1 MACPTLRTSLRI
13 AFYTTLLESILG
25 VIFCGIFVLFYFCA
39 IEVGCPSSD
48 IAKVFYL
55 FYTTYVKET
64 DNGCSNENKTNENP
78 LTQPQMIFF
87 WQVLL
92 LVLHIAWV
100 GAALLLQQAEKRRQS
115 GLPWLLV
122 TALMIAAQIVGASL
136 AATDFGSEYNGQG
149 LGQWVCEEMNGSSP
163 EDANSRKNKATAL
176 LILYFLRCG
185 LFIFI
190 HLFTLVSISIGLFK
204 NSTIAKGKTDSTTG
218 LWAGHGPTS
227 KRNQQAKQAQEPE
240 LWAPAGPPPQEHF
253 APPLSRKSS
262 QVQRS
267 ADIQELPRAHYQP
280 AIIQTRAGWDRPDGY
295 ESSNSN
301 PYQEP
306 TRQPPSSRPR
316 SPPGPDQQPIR
327 HRKPSQKQ
335 VEGQS
340 RYRAPSQEHLETQPR
355 YQAPNQEHSE
365 GQGSRHRA
373 PLVGAGTARRPP
385 SFADRLKSAEAGGG
399 GREGPLWG
407 YSNPG
412 VRRQLMERSSQR
424 GERTPDKDVDS
435 AFNFLETYSTKAE
448 EEPDEA
454 AGDGSYSS
462 YLADKVATG
471 IPRARPPPQ
480 ASGPGARYFVPLK
493 S

>member
-55 FYTTYVKET
+55 FYTTYVKEK
-64 DNGCSNENKTNENP
+64 DNGCSTEDTTNLNS

-100 GAALLLQQAEKRRQS
+100 GAALLLQQAEKRRQA

-136 AATDFGSEYNGQG
+136 AATDFGTEYNGQG
-149 LGQWVCEEMNGSSP
+149 LGAWVCSSMNVSSLEE
-163 EDANSRKNKATAL
+163 ATTRKNKATAL

-190 HLFTLVSISIGLFK
+190 HLFTFVSISVGLFK
-204 NSTIAKGKTDSTTG
+204 NPSSINAKGKTESTTG
-218 LWAGHGPTS
+218 LWVQNGPN
-227 KRNQQAKQAQEPE
+227 RNQRTKQAQEPE

-253 APPLSRKSS
+253 APPPSRKSS
-262 QVQRS
+262 QVQR
-267 ADIQELPRAHYQP
+267 ADVQELPRAHYQP
-280 AIIQTRAGWDRPDGY
+280 AIIQMRAGWDRPDGY

-306 TRQPPSSRPR
+306 TQQIPSSRPR
-316 SPPGPDQQPIR
+316 SPPGIDQQPIR

-335 VEGQS
+335 ENGEP
-340 RYRAPSQEHLETQPR
+340 RYRAPSQEHLER
-355 YQAPNQEHSE
+355 YQVPNQEHSE
-365 GQGSRHRA
+365 GQSRHRGA
-373 PLVGAGTARRPP
+373 PLVGTARRPP

-424 GERTPDKDVDS
+424 GERPLDQDVDT

-448 EEPDEA
+448 EEPEEA

-462 YLADKVATG
+462 YLAEQAPTG